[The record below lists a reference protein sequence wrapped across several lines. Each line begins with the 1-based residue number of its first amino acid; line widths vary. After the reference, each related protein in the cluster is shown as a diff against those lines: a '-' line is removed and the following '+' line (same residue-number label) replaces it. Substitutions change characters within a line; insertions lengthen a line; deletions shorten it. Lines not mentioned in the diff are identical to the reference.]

1 MKPIH
6 YVYFIV
12 SVLLISQ
19 TYETKLKT
27 KSASTSASSLTS
39 LSLDEQSVFQVM
51 WDKLFSVPRGK
62 ACSKTNLLAR
72 IRRELIEAGLYPGQR
87 IKKKKFWWVK
97 QWGYGP
103 AAYFFD
109 FIDPVLREQI
119 LAEFSSLYKDVLE
132 FPQVDTNIPDPF
144 DYKKLVSQGA
154 NSLTKEQIKA
164 LKLFSK
170 NFDNEVYQ
178 ASANMPQL
186 QAAIT
191 KWKWNIN
198 PGDPTY
204 FRRFVMNYDMNF
216 DGRLNPRELILASIW
231 NNKQTVGSPL
241 CVHCYFDVS
250 KTLDA
255 IFLYLD
261 CNNDGLLSA
270 EEIWGNLPLIK
281 RNTEKWNI
289 FSFGNDESIRTA
301 AINDFILKNTKIK
314 DGYIT
319 KNEFRVGILLG
330 VWDRQTDKLK
340 ILTDDT
346 RTLKNLR
353 WEEGDMIDI
362 ALYNYHKKKM
372 MAGLI
377 K

>member
-1 MKPIH
+1 MKPSLIA
-6 YVYFIV
+6 YFVIV
-12 SVLLISQ
+12 IVLINS

-27 KSASTSASSLTS
+27 RVTVETNS
-39 LSLDEQSVFQVM
+39 LSQAEQSIFAKM
-51 WDKLFSVPRGK
+51 WDTLFTIPRGK
-62 ACSKTNLLAR
+62 ACSRSNLLAR

-103 AAYFFD
+103 SAYFFD
-109 FIDPVLREQI
+109 FIDPVLRNLI
-119 LAEFSSLYKDVLE
+119 VNEFNTTYKDVMG
-132 FPQVDTNIPDPF
+132 FPQADSNIPDPF
-144 DYKKLVSQGA
+144 DYKKVVSQ
-154 NSLTKEQIKA
+154 NSNNLSKQQIKA
-164 LKLFSK
+164 IRLFSK
-170 NFDNEVYQ
+170 NFDQNIYTV
-178 ASANMPQL
+178 SANLPQL

-191 KWKWNIN
+191 KWKWNVN
-198 PGDPTY
+198 RGDPTY
-204 FRRFVMNYDMNF
+204 FRRFVMKYDMNF
-216 DGRLNPRELILASIW
+216 DGRLNPREFILASIW
-231 NNKQTVGSPL
+231 NNKQTIGSPL
-241 CVHCYFDVS
+241 CEHCYFEVG

-270 EEIWGNLPLIK
+270 EELWSNLPNIK
-281 RNTEKWNI
+281 RNTEKWNM
-289 FSFGNDESIRTA
+289 FAFGNDESIRTA
-301 AINDFILKNTKIK
+301 SINDFILKNTKIK

-319 KNEFRVGILLG
+319 RAEFRVGILLG
-330 VWDRQTDKLK
+330 LWDRQTEKLN
-340 ILTDDT
+340 ILSDDS

-353 WEEGDMIDI
+353 WEEGEMIDI